1 MDSELFARAL
11 GNIGPEAVQ
20 RTQLSRRLRAIQPTP
35 KIDFDGHGSQS
46 TTIDSVQKDGQR
58 GGIKDEIRAHR
69 AGVNCI
75 AIDPFEGRHLIS
87 GGAEASIKLWDLA
100 TAENSQHKFINR
112 PTAVVEK
119 SPSSHQYG
127 INHLCFY
134 PFDSLAFIS
143 SSYDH
148 KLKVYSTE
156 NMTASATFD
165 LESVIYSHSL
175 SPIAN
180 HLLVA
185 CATQHAAVRLVDLRS
200 GASTH
205 SLAGHERAVLSVAWS
220 PHEEYILASGGSDGT
235 ARLWDIRR
243 SSNSLGVLDLEDS
256 VGILGEDG
264 LGKNARDRNHGK
276 AHTDAVNGV
285 VWTDDGKYLVTAGHD
300 ERVRVWDMS
309 TGANALSHFGPIIKN
324 NHLSTLLPLLVP
336 SNALEPGK
344 QVMFYPNQ
352 KEILMFDL
360 FGGSLLKRFRLPG
373 VAAAPIR
380 GSAAQGNFRNRTT
393 SLAWRAG
400 DVGLYSA
407 HSDGVIR
414 VWLPVTPEDVE
425 ADKDEGQEANGEED
439 ESRKRK
445 RDALEEIFRDLTRQ
459 KITFT

>member
-1 MDSELFARAL
+1 MDSHLFARAL
-11 GNIGPEAVQ
+11 GSIGPEAIQRAELSKRLHAIQSAANVKFDGGASQ
-20 RTQLSRRLRAIQPTP
+20 RTTN
-35 KIDFDGHGSQS
+35 DGNQQSGSQ
-46 TTIDSVQKDGQR
+46 GR
-58 GGIKDEIRAHR
+58 AGDEIRAHR

-75 AIDPFEGRHLIS
+75 AIDRFGGRH
-87 GGAEASIKLWDLA
+87 
-100 TAENSQHKFINR
+100 
-112 PTAVVEK
+112 AVVKK

-127 INHLCFY
+127 ITHLCFY
-134 PFDSLAFIS
+134 PFDALAFVS

-148 KLKVYSTE
+148 TLKIYETE
-156 NMTASATFD
+156 TMAASATFD
-165 LESVIYSHSL
+165 LESVVYSHSI
-175 SPIAN
+175 SPIAD
-180 HLLVA
+180 HLLIA
-185 CATQHAAVRLVDLRS
+185 CATQHSAIRLVDLRS

-205 SLAGHERAVLSVAWS
+205 SLAAHQRAVLSVAWS
-220 PHEEYILASGGSDGT
+220 PQEEHVLASGGSDGT

-264 LGKNARDRNHGK
+264 LGKNARDRNGGK

-285 VWTDDGKYLVTAGHD
+285 VWTGDGKYLVTAGHD

-309 TGANALSHFGPIIKN
+309 SGANALCHFGPSIKN
-324 NHLSTLLPLLVP
+324 THLSTLMPLLVP

-360 FGGSLLKRFRLPG
+360 FGGTLLKRLRIPG
-373 VAAAPIR
+373 VVGAPIQ
-380 GSAAQGNFRNRTT
+380 GSATHGNFRNRTT
-393 SLAWRAG
+393 SLAWKAG

-414 VWLPVTPEDVE
+414 AWHPVTPQDLE
-425 ADKDEGQEANGEED
+425 ADKDDAQDVAGDED

-445 RDALEEIFRDLTRQ
+445 RDALDDIFRDLTKQ
-459 KITFT
+459 KITFS

>member
-1 MDSELFARAL
+1 MESQLFARAL
-11 GNIGPEAVQ
+11 GNIGPEAFQ
-20 RTQLSRRLRAIQPTP
+20 RAELSRRLHAIQSAPE
-35 KIDFDGHGSQS
+35 IEFDGHGSPS
-46 TTIDSVQKDGQR
+46 TTIDSGQKNERQR
-58 GGIKDEIRAHR
+58 GIKEEARAHR

-75 AIDPFEGRHLIS
+75 AIDRFEGRHLIS
-87 GGAEASIKLWDLA
+87 GGAEASIKIWDLSK
-100 TAENSQHKFINR
+100 AENTQHRFTNY
-112 PTAVVEK
+112 PTAAVKK
-119 SPSSHQYG
+119 SASSHQYG
-127 INHLCFY
+127 ITHLCFY

-143 SSYDH
+143 SSYDQ
-148 KLKVYSTE
+148 KMKVYSTE
-156 NMTASATFD
+156 TMTASATFD
-165 LESVIYSHSL
+165 LESAIYSHSV
-175 SPIAN
+175 SPIAS

-185 CATQHAAVRLVDLRS
+185 CATQHAAIRLVDLRS

-205 SLAGHERAVLSVAWS
+205 SLAGHQRAVLSVAWS

-256 VGILGEDG
+256 VGMLGEDG
-264 LGKNARDRNHGK
+264 LGKNARDRNCGK

-285 VWTDDGKYLVTAGHD
+285 VWTEDGKYLVTAGHD

-324 NHLSTLLPLLVP
+324 THLSTLLPLLVL

-344 QVMFYPNQ
+344 QIMFYPNQ

-360 FGGSLLKRFRLPG
+360 FGGTLLKRLRLPG
-373 VAAAPIR
+373 AAAATIR
-380 GSAAQGNFRNRTT
+380 GSAAQGNFRSRTT
-393 SLAWRAG
+393 CLAQRAS

-414 VWLPVTPEDVE
+414 VWLPVTPEDAE
-425 ADKDEGQEANGEED
+425 ADGDMAQEADGDED
-439 ESRKRK
+439 GGLKRK

-459 KITFT
+459 KITFS